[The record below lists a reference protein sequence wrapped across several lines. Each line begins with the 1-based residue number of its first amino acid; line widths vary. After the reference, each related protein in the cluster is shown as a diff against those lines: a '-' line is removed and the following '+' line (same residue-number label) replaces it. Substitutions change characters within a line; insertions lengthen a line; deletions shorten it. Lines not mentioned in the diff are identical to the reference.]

1 MEVLTQAIPAR
12 VEGQRLRLP
21 GLDLIRAVA
30 IGWVMVYHA
39 MNFHLIPDADHWV
52 VKFGWMGVDLFFVLS
67 GFLIASQLLRPWA
80 GDLRPDYVRFFS
92 RRLLRTFPAYAVVVG
107 VYFLIPALREKP
119 DIQPLWQFL
128 TFTENL
134 LYDTRS
140 VKAFSQVWS
149 LCVEEQFYLVIPL
162 AVTLLAV
169 RPTTR
174 KTATVLVVILVFGM
188 MVRGYLWLAKV
199 SETPFDVGAAP
210 HWRPYM
216 TLIYYPT
223 WSRLDGLLAGVTAAT
238 IKIFRPDAWKQLTAK
253 PDLLLLCGLVG
264 VGASMLLFKGQFASF
279 IATIFGFPLLA
290 FSIALIVAAG
300 AEPRSIISR
309 YKVPGATMLATGAY
323 SLYLTQKIA
332 YHLVDSG
339 VVPSFDSGGW
349 LRFAIAIAT
358 ALVLGAALYWTVER
372 PFLKLRE
379 CLDGPSRRSVAARQ
393 TESCLQTATKIS
405 ELT

>member
-1 MEVLTQAIPAR
+1 MEMSAQAILAR
-12 VEGQRLRLP
+12 VEGQRSRLP

-39 MNFHLIPDADHWV
+39 TNVHLLPDTDQWY

-80 GDLRPDYVRFFS
+80 GDLRPDYVKFFS

-107 VYFLIPALREKP
+107 AYFLIPTLSEKP

-134 LYDTRS
+134 FYDARS
-140 VKAFSQVWS
+140 VKAFSHVWS
-149 LCVEEQFYLVIPL
+149 LCVEEQFYLVIPV
-162 AVTLLAV
+162 AVTLLAM

-174 KTATVLVVILVFGM
+174 KTATVLAAILIFGM
-188 MVRGYLWLAKV
+188 VVRGYLWLAKV
-199 SETPFDVGAAP
+199 SEIPFDAGAKP

-238 IKIFRPDAWKQLTAK
+238 IKIFCPDAWRRLTAK

-264 VGASMLLFKGQFASF
+264 LGSSMVLFKEQFASL
-279 IATIFGFPLLA
+279 IPAIFGFPLLA
-290 FSIALIVAAG
+290 LSIALIVAAG
-300 AEPRSIISR
+300 AEPRSIINR
-309 YKVPGATMLATGAY
+309 YKVPGATALATGAY
-323 SLYLTQKIA
+323 SLYLSQKIA
-332 YHLVDSG
+332 YHLVVSG
-339 VVPSFDSGGW
+339 LVPSFGSTGW
-349 LRFAIAIAT
+349 LRFAIAIVT
-358 ALVLGAALYWTVER
+358 ALAIGTALDWTVER
-372 PFLKLRE
+372 PFLKLRAR
-379 CLDGPSRRSVAARQ
+379 LDGPSRRSMAAPE
-393 TESCLQTATKIS
+393 TGSGLQAAAKIS
-405 ELT
+405 EPA